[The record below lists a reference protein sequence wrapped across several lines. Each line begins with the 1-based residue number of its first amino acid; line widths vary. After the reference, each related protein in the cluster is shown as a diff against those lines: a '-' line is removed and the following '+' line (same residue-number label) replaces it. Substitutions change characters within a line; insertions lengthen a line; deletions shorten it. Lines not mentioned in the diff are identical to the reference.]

1 MPVMPDLPPDPP
13 RLRAILGHLERQI
26 AETETV
32 GIYLRL
38 QRDEVRKALTQA
50 SSGLLRERPA
60 QRPGPGRRP
69 PSAEYLMES
78 KLGPADPLPVVVH
91 VGACTIRQGRRT
103 PSEISARQARMVLT
117 DTVIG
122 AEPCPVCRPE
132 NSLGIDLA

>member
-1 MPVMPDLPPDPP
+1 MSDLPSDPP
-13 RLRAILGHLERQI
+13 RLRAILDHLERQV
-26 AETETV
+26 AETETI

-38 QRDEVRKALTQA
+38 QRDEVRKALARATSA
-50 SSGLLRERPA
+50 PTRARARTP
-60 QRPGPGRRP
+60 QRPETQHHR

-78 KLGPADPLPVVVH
+78 KSGPDDPLPVVVH

-103 PSEISARQARMVLT
+103 PSAISAQQARMVLT

-132 NSLGIDLA
+132 NKLGIDLA